1 MPSDE
6 HTLTGRTPPSRRHY
20 PRVKTPEGVRVYCRC
35 EGLEDTSPVRDLSV
49 GGLFLETGETR
60 ALGTTIKPEF
70 LVQEGAIRAEAVVR
84 YVKPG
89 SGMGLKFTS
98 VHREDAPRLTAL
110 VSRSTG
116 STNNL

>member
-1 MPSDE
+1 MYWCS
-6 HTLTGRTPPSRRHY
+6 
-20 PRVKTPEGVRVYCRC
+20 

-49 GGLFLETGETR
+49 GGLFLEVTR
-60 ALGTTIKPEF
+60 ALGTTIKLEF

-84 YVKPG
+84 YVRPG

-110 VSRSTG
+110 VNRSTG

>member
-20 PRVKTPEGVRVYCRC
+20 PRVKTPKGVSVYWRC

-60 ALGTTIKPEF
+60 ALGTTVRLEF
-70 LVQEGAIRAEAVVR
+70 LVQEGAIPAEAVVR
-84 YVKPG
+84 YVRPG

-110 VSRSTG
+110 VNRSTG